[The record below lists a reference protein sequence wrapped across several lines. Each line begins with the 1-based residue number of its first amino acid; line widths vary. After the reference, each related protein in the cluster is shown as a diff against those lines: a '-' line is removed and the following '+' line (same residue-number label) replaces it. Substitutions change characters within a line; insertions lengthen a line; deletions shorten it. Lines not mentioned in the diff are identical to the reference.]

1 MPTSSVITPKRH
13 YPDIDPSLR
22 NSKTCKSELEKTILK
37 HGTDRVHFI
46 HKIIEVHNWRPGAS
60 AVFLAENPRL
70 HTLHGGG

>member
-46 HKIIEVHNWRPGAS
+46 HKIIEVHNWRP
-60 AVFLAENPRL
+60 
-70 HTLHGGG
+70 